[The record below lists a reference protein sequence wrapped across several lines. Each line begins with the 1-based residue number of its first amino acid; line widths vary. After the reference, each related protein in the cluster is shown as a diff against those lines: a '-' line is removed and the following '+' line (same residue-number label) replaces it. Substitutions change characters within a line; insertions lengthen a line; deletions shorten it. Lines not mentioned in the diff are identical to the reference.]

1 MIYVFDIDGT
11 ICTKVTDGDYNKA
24 EPIQDRIELVNNLY
38 DEGHTIVFQTARGM
52 GRSDDSQL
60 FAIEFFTKRTKQ
72 QLERWGV
79 KYHKLFLGKPS
90 GDIYIDDKGMK
101 DEDFFGNEFCP

>member
-1 MIYVFDIDGT
+1 VTYVFDIDGT
-11 ICTKVTDGDYNKA
+11 ICTKVTDGDYSKA
-24 EPIQDRIELVNNLY
+24 EPIQDRIDLVNNLY

-52 GRSDDSQL
+52 GRSDDSQM
-60 FAIEFFTKRTKQ
+60 FAIGSFTKLTKQ
-72 QLERWGV
+72 QLETWGV

-101 DEDFFGNEFCP
+101 DEDFFGN

>member
-1 MIYVFDIDGT
+1 MTYVFDIDGT
-11 ICTKVTDGDYNKA
+11 ICTKVTDGDYSKA
-24 EPIQDRIELVNNLY
+24 EPIQDRIDLVNNLY

-52 GRSDDSQL
+52 GRSDDSQM
-60 FAIEFFTKRTKQ
+60 FAIGSFTKLTKQ
-72 QLERWGV
+72 QLETWGV

-101 DEDFFGNEFCP
+101 DEDFFGN